1 MIRFTVLKDSYKVS
15 VSVKKWFFFTT
26 IVFLSIFGVL
36 MALKSAKTPK
46 PIISPIPPVSD
57 DLTPIKEETKEK
69 VSNFDNKL
77 TGEASYYTVDGCLGC
92 NPQRIMANGE
102 KLDDTKK
109 TIACNLLPLNMKV
122 LVKNSDN
129 GLTTEAIVTD
139 RGGFG
144 KYGRIADLSKAV
156 KEEIGC
162 GGLCLVE
169 IWPTEEVNND

>member
-57 DLTPIKEETKEK
+57 DLTPIKEEIKEETKEE
-69 VSNFDNKL
+69 VSNPDNKL

-102 KLDDTKK
+102 KLDDTRK
-109 TIACNLLPLNMKV
+109 TIACNLLPLNTKV
-122 LVKNSDN
+122 LVKNKEN
-129 GLTTEAIVTD
+129 GLSTEAVVTD

-144 KYGRIADLSKAV
+144 KYGRVADLSKAV

-162 GGLCLVE
+162 GGLCEVE
-169 IWPTEEVNND
+169 IFKIN

>member
-15 VSVKKWFFFTT
+15 ISVKKWFFFTI

-36 MALKSAKTPK
+36 MALKRAKTPQ
-46 PIISPIPPVSD
+46 PIISPIPPVSN
-57 DLTPIKEETKEK
+57 DLTPPKEEI
-69 VSNFDNKL
+69 SNLDNELTGNKL

-102 KLDDTKK
+102 KLDDTRK
-109 TIACNLLPLNMKV
+109 TIACNLLPLNTKV
-122 LVKNSDN
+122 LVKNSNN
-129 GLTTEAIVTD
+129 GLVTEAVVTD

-144 KYGRIADLSKAV
+144 KYGRVADLSKAV
-156 KEEIGC
+156 KEEIRC

-169 IWPTEEVNND
+169 IWPAEEEKE